1 VRAASAWA
9 QRFATVRCASPHCPP
24 RTRVGTGVVAVP
36 SPGGVGE
43 DQRARRSVACSRLT
57 WCAAAP
63 WDRRRTW
70 EPRQTR
76 GERLH
81 QTFHPQVSG
90 LSPAP
95 AGDGKEG
102 TQRRARHP
110 CPTRG
115 NTHYGAFNR
124 SELYPFP
131 LRRINAYLVRW
142 LRKKYRRLRG
152 FKTAHAAW
160 ARLTTRCPRLFAH
173 WQWVHEERVHSR
185 QALDPDRSRLGN
197 PLRDG
202 TANFRQANLAEVG
215 LTADRPVRPV
225 RKDSR

>member
-1 VRAASAWA
+1 
-9 QRFATVRCASPHCPP
+9 
-24 RTRVGTGVVAVP
+24 
-36 SPGGVGE
+36 
-43 DQRARRSVACSRLT
+43 
-57 WCAAAP
+57 
-63 WDRRRTW
+63 
-70 EPRQTR
+70 
-76 GERLH
+76 LH

-90 LSPAP
+90 LATAP

-115 NTHYGAFNR
+115 NTHYGAFDR
-124 SELYPFP
+124 SELYPF

-173 WQWVHEERVHSR
+173 MCQLGMANRHCRHR
-185 QALDPDRSRLGN
+185 QPVTGVGVGASALGLSRLGDRVVA
-197 PLRDG
+197 LG
-202 TANFRQANLAEVG
+202 EYLEHVVVGAVEV
-215 LTADRPVRPV
+215 AVDRCR
-225 RKDSR
+225 RG